1 MTQLN
6 MQTGAGFKSLLAG
19 PTKLRKAR
27 VAVAIGNFVEWFD
40 FAIYGYFA
48 AVIGRVFFPTAE
60 PGIALLSSLAVFA
73 VGFVSRPLGGL
84 IFGPV
89 GDRYGRK
96 PVLAITIAGMGLV
109 TALIGLLP
117 GYASIGIA
125 APILL
130 VILRFLQGMMVGGEW
145 SSAGIFIVEG
155 APRDHRAVAA
165 SLVTCTAGIAYVAGT
180 STAVA
185 LSATVSDDAMI
196 SWGWRLPFL
205 ASVALAAIGL
215 YIRREL
221 DETPVFKAIELKR
234 SNADFNPVSLRGN
247 SRALAVSLA
256 FSALFGVSLY
266 YLLVYAS
273 NHLSQTVG
281 LSRVNA
287 LWPCAVAL
295 TISVAANPVV
305 GHLSD
310 KIGRRPLVL
319 ASAAG
324 LSLFGYPL
332 FLMLNTANILL
343 ILLALVV
350 LGVLVAM
357 AAVMNVVLLV
367 EVFPASVRS
376 SGAAIGHNLALALL
390 AGPSPLIGAGL
401 VYMTGD
407 VNAPGWY
414 LALISIVCF
423 FVLWFLL
430 PETRGRD
437 LAKG

>member
-1 MTQLN
+1 MTLLN
-6 MQTGAGFKSLLAG
+6 IRSGADFKDLLDGQT
-19 PTKLRKAR
+19 PLRKAR

-73 VGFVSRPLGGL
+73 VGFLSRPLGAL
-84 IFGPV
+84 IFGPI

-96 PVLAITIAGMGLV
+96 PVLAFTIAGMGLV

-125 APILL
+125 APIFL
-130 VILRFLQGMMVGGEW
+130 VILRFVQGMMVGGEW
-145 SSAGIFIVEG
+145 SGAGIFIVES
-155 APRDHRAVAA
+155 APRDHRAIAA
-165 SLVTCTAGIAYVAGT
+165 SLVTGTAGLAYVAGT
-180 STAVA
+180 SIAAA
-185 LSATVSDDAMI
+185 LSATVSDEIMI

-205 ASVALAAIGL
+205 ASVVLAAIGL

-221 DETPVFKAIELKR
+221 DETPIFKAIELKR
-234 SNADFNPVSLRGN
+234 SKMEVSPASLRDN
-247 SRALAVSLA
+247 SRALIVSLA

-273 NHLSQTVG
+273 NHLTQTVG
-281 LSRVNA
+281 LSSVNA

-295 TISVAANPVV
+295 AISVAANPVV

-319 ASAAG
+319 AAAAG

-332 FLMLNTANILL
+332 FLLLNTANILL
-343 ILLALVV
+343 ILLALIV
-350 LGVLVAM
+350 LGILAAI

-390 AGPSPLIGAGL
+390 AGPSPLIGASL

-407 VNAPGWY
+407 ANAPGWY

-423 FVLWFLL
+423 FILWFLL
-430 PETRGRD
+430 PETRGKD
-437 LAKG
+437 LTKG

>member
-6 MQTGAGFKSLLAG
+6 MQSSAGFRSRLDG
-19 PTKLRKAR
+19 PAELRKAHA
-27 VAVAIGNFVEWFD
+27 AVAIGNFVEWFD

-48 AVIGRVFFPTAE
+48 AIIGRVFFPSAE
-60 PGIALLSSLAVFA
+60 PGISLLSSLAVFA
-73 VGFVSRPLGGL
+73 VGFVSRPLGAL
-84 IFGPV
+84 IFGPL

-96 PVLAITIAGMGLV
+96 PVLATTIAGMGLV

-130 VILRFLQGMMVGGEW
+130 IILRFLQGMMVGGEW
-145 SSAGIFIVEG
+145 TSAGIFIVES
-155 APRDHRAVAA
+155 APPDHRAVAA
-165 SLVTCTAGIAYVAGT
+165 SLVTCTAGLAYVAGT
-180 STAVA
+180 STAVV
-185 LSATVSDDAMI
+185 LSATLSDDTI
-196 SWGWRLPFL
+196 LSWGWRLPFL
-205 ASVALAAIGL
+205 SSVVLAAIGL

-221 DETPVFKAIELKR
+221 DETPVFNAIKLKR
-234 SNADFNPVSLRGN
+234 SNADFSPASLRDNVRALTVSL
-247 SRALAVSLA
+247 S
-256 FSALFGVSLY
+256 FSSLFGVSLY
-266 YLLVYAS
+266 YLLVYAA

-281 LSRVNA
+281 LSRVDA

-295 TISVAANPVV
+295 TISVAANPVF
-305 GHLSD
+305 GYLSD
-310 KIGRRPLVL
+310 AFGRRPLVL

-332 FLMLNTANILL
+332 FLILNTSNISL
-343 ILLALVV
+343 ILIALTM
-350 LGVLVAM
+350 LGILVAM
-357 AAVMNVVLLV
+357 EAVMNVILLV
-367 EVFPASVRS
+367 EVFPASIRS

-407 VNAPGWY
+407 ANAPGWY
-414 LALISIVCF
+414 LALISIICF

-430 PETRGRD
+430 PETRGKD
-437 LAKG
+437 IAKG

>member
-6 MQTGAGFKSLLAG
+6 MQSSAGFKSLLDG
-19 PTKLRKAR
+19 PTELRKAR

-48 AVIGRVFFPTAE
+48 AVIGRVFFPSAE

-73 VGFVSRPLGGL
+73 VGFVSRPLGAL
-84 IFGPV
+84 IFGPL

-145 SSAGIFIVEG
+145 SSAGIFIVES

-165 SLVTCTAGIAYVAGT
+165 SLVTCTAGFAYVAGT

-205 ASVALAAIGL
+205 ASVVLAAIGL

-234 SNADFNPVSLRGN
+234 SNADFNRVSLRDN

-256 FSALFGVSLY
+256 FSTLFGVSLY
-266 YLLVYAS
+266 YLLVYVT
-273 NHLSQTVG
+273 L
-281 LSRVNA
+281 
-287 LWPCAVAL
+287 PPEC
-295 TISVAANPVV
+295 P
-305 GHLSD
+305 
-310 KIGRRPLVL
+310 
-319 ASAAG
+319 
-324 LSLFGYPL
+324 
-332 FLMLNTANILL
+332 
-343 ILLALVV
+343 
-350 LGVLVAM
+350 
-357 AAVMNVVLLV
+357 
-367 EVFPASVRS
+367 RS
-376 SGAAIGHNLALALL
+376 
-390 AGPSPLIGAGL
+390 
-401 VYMTGD
+401 
-407 VNAPGWY
+407 
-414 LALISIVCF
+414 
-423 FVLWFLL
+423 
-430 PETRGRD
+430 
-437 LAKG
+437 